1 MLLYGADD
9 SDVPARV
16 NFRIFNQK
24 IWTREAKFSLLMFAL
39 RNNWSLTYFHETQ
52 ESYLKNIINFVDNI
66 VHITD

>member
-24 IWTREAKFSLLMFAL
+24 IWTREAKIF
-39 RNNWSLTYFHETQ
+39 
-52 ESYLKNIINFVDNI
+52 IVDVCI
-66 VHITD
+66 EK